1 MTYRTYDSRLDDIC
15 VHAWEAWTQNGRGLD
30 DRDREI
36 TAAVVRHVVAQVYVD
51 GIDDLAWLQE
61 VAADLEALSLA
72 DAIRGA
78 YAL

>member
-1 MTYRTYDSRLDDIC
+1 M
-15 VHAWEAWTQNGRGLD
+15 
-30 DRDREI
+30 
-36 TAAVVRHVVAQVYVD
+36 VRHVAAQVYGDGDGD